1 MDYIKYNREERNIC
15 SHLFRLLHLE
25 TNDNYFLRM
34 FLEPRTFTKY
44 EIFSEVALIRDAYY
58 FRKKTNPNEFVDDII
73 KIIKEQEHIKDCCS
87 YSSLVNSL
95 NNPSPGNSINNSSTS
110 HPRQIKQK
118 AKDNKHFLSHS
129 ENIVYGCLQA
139 YFNAKPDLAIIIDDE
154 IVVYEAK
161 FTLPF
166 DEKQLIRTQ
175 KITEIWAKLLYRDL
189 GFSSPPKT
197 SVLKLGLEKYNPDIS
212 WEKILGLA
220 SEILKADDKS
230 LCTFQMVLENLN
242 EQIPQRNMFSDAIM
256 VDG

>member
-44 EIFSEVALIRDAYY
+44 EIFSEVALIRDAYF
-58 FRKKTNPNEFVDDII
+58 FRKKTNPIEFVDDII
-73 KIIKEQEHIKDCCS
+73 KIIKEQEQIEDCRL
-87 YSSLVNSL
+87 YSSLDKSL
-95 NNPSPGNSINNSSTS
+95 NDPSTN
-110 HPRQIKQK
+110 HPRQIIQK
-118 AKDNKHFLSHS
+118 AKEIKYFLSHD

-161 FTLPF
+161 LTLPF
-166 DEKQLIRTQ
+166 DENQLIRTQ
-175 KITEIWAKLLYRDL
+175 KITEIWAKLLYLDL

-212 WEKILGLA
+212 WEKILEFA

-230 LCTFQMVLENLN
+230 LYTIQMVLKYLN
-242 EQIPQRNMFSDAIM
+242 EQIPQRNIFSDAIM